1 MAAIVIAEAG
11 VNHNGSLELA
21 KELIDIAVVAGAD
34 YVKFQSF
41 NADSLVV
48 PGASKAPY
56 QLVSG
61 LEEESQRDM
70 LKRLELNETDHKVL
84 IEHCKQVGIEFMST
98 GFDSS
103 SISMLWDLGQRIFK
117 IPSGEITNR
126 PLIEQIASF
135 NCPIILSTGMSTLDE
150 VSSALDVIEQ
160 QGTDRSQ
167 VTVLHCTSSYP
178 AAPDSI
184 NLRAMETMRRELGVS
199 VGYSDHSLGIEI
211 GIAAV
216 AMGATII
223 EKHFTSD
230 KNLPGPD
237 HKASLDPTE
246 LKEMI
251 SKIREMEVVLGDG
264 VKAPS
269 ASEFENIKA
278 IRKSLVAR
286 KTIFRGDLF
295 TSENLTTKRP
305 GIGIS
310 PMEISKVLGKAA
322 TRDYAIDEIIDMP

>member
-1 MAAIVIAEAG
+1 
-11 VNHNGSLELA
+11 
-21 KELIDIAVVAGAD
+21 
-34 YVKFQSF
+34 
-41 NADSLVV
+41 
-48 PGASKAPY
+48 
-56 QLVSG
+56 
-61 LEEESQRDM
+61 
-70 LKRLELNETDHKVL
+70 
-84 IEHCKQVGIEFMST
+84 
-98 GFDSS
+98 
-103 SISMLWDLGQRIFK
+103 
-117 IPSGEITNR
+117 
-126 PLIEQIASF
+126 
-135 NCPIILSTGMSTLDE
+135 MSTLDE

-251 SKIREMEVVLGDG
+251 RKIREMEVVLGDG